1 MDVSH
6 LMSNF
11 QTLFLLKDVIYVAAV
26 ILNLYVEDRGS
37 CQAAVPSSISLLI
50 PHLIYILVDLATIA
64 AHAPGFLNIFA
75 SGNIHPANCWT
86 GMVNVERGPGSN

>member
-26 ILNLYVEDRGS
+26 ILNLYVEDRGN
-37 CQAAVPSSISLLI
+37 CQAAAPSSISLHI
-50 PHLIYILVDLATIA
+50 PLFIYILADLDTEI
-64 AHAPGFLNIFA
+64 N
-75 SGNIHPANCWT
+75 
-86 GMVNVERGPGSN
+86 

>member
-64 AHAPGFLNIFA
+64 AHAPGFLNIFV
-75 SGNIHPANCWT
+75 SGNIHPEIAGQEW
-86 GMVNVERGPGSN
+86 